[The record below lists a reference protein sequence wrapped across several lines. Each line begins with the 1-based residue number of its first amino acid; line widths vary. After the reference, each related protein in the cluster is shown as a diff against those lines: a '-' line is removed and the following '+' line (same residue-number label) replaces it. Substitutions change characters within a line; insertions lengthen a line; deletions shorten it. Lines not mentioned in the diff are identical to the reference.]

1 MSVLT
6 RPLPLTFMSLAL
18 LALAMALSLVLGAE
32 ALSLFVG
39 AATVAVAF
47 ALVVLAWLVPARRQ
61 AARQYRRE
69 RKVAQRARK
78 RERKAARRRA
88 VKRSTMMRTLA
99 RDTERELL
107 VRLESR
113 DWLTRELDLPR
124 PLPPTRAYAAKPDLL
139 AELVGALDR
148 TRPEH
153 VLELGGGISSIVIAR
168 RLAQLGHGRLTVL
181 EHLPAYAEVTRGELA
196 AFGVGERAKVV
207 DAPLAD
213 VELGAE
219 TWPWYTLGPEVP
231 ALIDLLFVDGPP
243 GTTRPQARYPA
254 LPMLR
259 ERLAPGALVWLDDT
273 DRAQEEEIVRRWIDE
288 TEGLT
293 EQPLMIARGVTQL
306 VYRG

>member
-1 MSVLT
+1 MPALT
-6 RPLPLTFMSLAL
+6 RTLPLTLASLAL
-18 LALAMALSLVLGAE
+18 LALALSLSLVLGAD
-32 ALSLFVG
+32 ALSLIVG
-39 AATVAVAF
+39 AATVAITF
-47 ALVVLAWLVPARRQ
+47 AIVVLAWMAPARRE
-61 AARQYRRE
+61 ARRQRRSD
-69 RKVAQRARK
+69 RKAAQRARK
-78 RERKAARRRA
+78 RDRKAARRRA
-88 VKRSTMMRTLA
+88 A
-99 RDTERELL
+99 RQAVVARNLVREGERELL

-139 AELVGALDR
+139 AELVGAIDR
-148 TRPEH
+148 LRPEH

-168 RLAQLGHGRLTVL
+168 RLAQLGRGQLTIL
-181 EHLPAYAEVTRGELA
+181 EHLPTYAEATRGELA
-196 AFGVGERAKVV
+196 AYGVGERAKVV

-231 ALIDLLFVDGPP
+231 ELIGLLFVDGPP

-259 ERLAPGALVWLDDT
+259 ERLAPGALVLLDDT
-273 DRAQEEEIVRRWIDE
+273 DRAQEEEIARRWVDE